1 MANIYDIRRYGRLLF
16 FAVAAVVALIFLSVS
31 NRLVKDLAVQ
41 ERERM
46 ELWADATKEIIS
58 QLDAEF
64 AAPAESDSDS
74 VAASDY
80 VPATNVDFLLKI
92 INGNTTIPVLLTD
105 DDGNILNYRNFE
117 LPEPVDSL
125 NPMDLSEANRQFLQ
139 ERLDVLSKGSN
150 VIHITIA
157 PDLQQHLY
165 YEDST
170 LLKRLSYYPYIQ
182 LLVMIFFLVVVY
194 FAVLSTKKAE
204 QNKVWVGLS
213 KETAHQLGTPIS
225 SLMAWMELLPEMG
238 VDPDTIAEMSK
249 DVTRLSTIASRFS
262 KIGSKPQMEHVNLVD
277 VVTHATSYMAT
288 RISGRISLSTDIK
301 YARLPVKAC
310 PPLFEW
316 VMENLIKNA
325 VDAMDGAGRI
335 AVEVGLLSP
344 RKAYIDVSDT
354 GKGIPRK
361 NFKTVFNPGF
371 TSKKRGWG
379 LGLTL
384 AKRIIEQYHAGRIFV
399 KSSTPGVGTTFR
411 IELPLIEEES

>member
-1 MANIYDIRRYGRLLF
+1 MANIYDIRRYGMLLF

-31 NRLVKDLAVQ
+31 NRLVKDLAAQ

-64 AAPAESDSDS
+64 AAPAEGVSDS
-74 VAASDY
+74 VAASGY

-125 NPMDLSEANRQFLQ
+125 NPMDLSEANRRFLQ

-150 VIHITIA
+150 VIHITIG

-411 IELPLIEEES
+411 IELPLIEDEA